1 MPETKLAQRSTRP
14 PIFEELVGE
23 RVIIHP
29 YRVADSQTLY
39 DTIQASREHIGRWLP
54 WVKQHT
60 DVDYTRDLLVH
71 MDARRLLWE
80 SLDLGLYERA
90 TNRLLG
96 GIGLHP
102 RDWAVPWFEIGYW
115 LAHDAEGKG
124 YMTEATRLLTAFAFE
139 TLHAERMEIRCDARN
154 ERSANVA
161 RRLGYT
167 QEALLRSNMFAADGA
182 LRDTLIFSLLRSE
195 WTSSMS
201 TSGDT
206 SVGNGDHPL

>member
-1 MPETKLAQRSTRP
+1 MSGTTTTQPTARP

-23 RVIIHP
+23 RVVIHP
-29 YRVADSQTLY
+29 YRVADAQTLY

-54 WVKQHT
+54 WVKLHT
-60 DVDYTRDLLVH
+60 DVDYTRDLIIH

-90 TNRLLG
+90 GGQLLG

-124 YMTEATRLLTAFAFE
+124 YMTEATRLLTAYTFE
-139 TLHAERMEIRCDARN
+139 SLGAERVEIRCDARN

-161 RRLGYT
+161 IRLGYT
-167 QEALLRSNMFAADGA
+167 QEALLRHNLPAADGA
-182 LRDTLIFSLLRSE
+182 LRNTLIFSLLRSE
-195 WTSSMS
+195 WEASREVTA
-201 TSGDT
+201 
-206 SVGNGDHPL
+206 LCR